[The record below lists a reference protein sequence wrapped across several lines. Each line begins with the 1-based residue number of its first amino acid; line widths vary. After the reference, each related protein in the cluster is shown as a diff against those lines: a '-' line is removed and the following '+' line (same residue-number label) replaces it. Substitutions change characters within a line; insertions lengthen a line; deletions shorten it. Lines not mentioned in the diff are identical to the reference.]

1 MWCDIR
7 DYSREQWRGPVQRY
21 LHYSNHSSFLFIEG
35 AEALYLCN
43 NKMANFL
50 FTAYNRNPLRF
61 LFWALLIWVTACYIY
76 IYSTMFT
83 KDIRVS
89 NRGMSGGY
97 RTTYNTV
104 LDDKGVLYRFANNG
118 LLLHYSAAH
127 VAATVQDGGHYR
139 VSGYG
144 MNWPALGI
152 YPNILTA
159 TKMPA

>member
-1 MWCDIR
+1 
-7 DYSREQWRGPVQRY
+7 
-21 LHYSNHSSFLFIEG
+21 
-35 AEALYLCN
+35 
-43 NKMANFL
+43 MANFL
-50 FTAYNRNPLRF
+50 FTAFHRNPLRF
-61 LFWALLIWVTACYIY
+61 LFWALLIWVAASYIY

-89 NRGMSGGY
+89 SRGMSGGY

-104 LDDKGVLYRFANNG
+104 LDDKGDLYTITNNG

-144 MNWPALGI
+144 ANLPALGI

>member
-1 MWCDIR
+1 MT
-7 DYSREQWRGPVQRY
+7 VH
-21 LHYSNHSSFLFIEG
+21 LFLYTV
-35 AEALYLCN
+35 AALYISRN

-50 FTAYNRNPLRF
+50 FTAFNRNPLRF
-61 LFWALLIWVTACYIY
+61 IFWAVLIWVAAMYIY

-89 NRGMSGGY
+89 SRGMSGGY
-97 RTTYNTV
+97 KTTYNTV
-104 LDDKGVLYRFANNG
+104 LDDKGDLYTFANIG
-118 LLLHYSAAH
+118 LLLYFNAAQ

-144 MNWPALGI
+144 VNWPALGI

-159 TKMPA
+159 VKMPS